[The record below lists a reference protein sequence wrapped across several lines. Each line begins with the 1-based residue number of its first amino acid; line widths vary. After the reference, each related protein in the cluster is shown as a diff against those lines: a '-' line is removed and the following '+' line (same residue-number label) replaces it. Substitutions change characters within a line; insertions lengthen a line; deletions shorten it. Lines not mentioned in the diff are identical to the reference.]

1 MSILRIK
8 NLKCHYLTDSHTVK
22 AVDGVSLD
30 IGDGEVLGLVGESGS
45 GKTTIALGIMG
56 LLPDNTDIT
65 GEIFFRETEISSL
78 SEPEMDC
85 HRWKDIAIV
94 FQNGLE
100 VMNPVLK
107 VGDQVIE
114 PMITHLGLGRDEAEK
129 RCSGLFTMVGLDPDW
144 MHTYP
149 HQLSGG
155 MRQRVLLAMAL
166 SCNPKL
172 LILDEVTSA
181 LDAFTRKEIR
191 ELLVRLKEEFGY
203 SMLIISHDITFVS
216 SMASR
221 IVVLYSGKVVESGP
235 VRDVITGPRHPY
247 TRGLVHSTPD
257 IFIYRDLWGIRGDAP
272 SGEGFDGCPFSPR
285 CTQKTEICSK
295 TPPELKPIGNG
306 REIACHRGGI
316 MTLLE
321 AKGLKYRY
329 SLPGK
334 KYLQAVDDVSLE
346 VMEGE
351 VLAIVG
357 QTGSGKSTLAHI
369 MANVLKPECG
379 EVTFMGSD
387 VHEGCFGNSFD
398 GVQIV
403 FQDPFSSTSNR
414 FTVLDAIKEPLD
426 INGIGSSGERTR
438 MAREVLELVRLPST
452 DHFMS
457 KYCSE
462 LSGGQRQRVAL
473 ARAMVM
479 RPRLL
484 IADEITSALDV
495 STSANVLRLLK
506 GLQNRRGFAMIYIS
520 HDLTLTLK
528 IADRI
533 AVMNAGRVVEAGN
546 AHDVMLSPSDD
557 YTRKL
562 IGSRIGLCCHGH
574 DNDMPRESHEMYHYS
589 DYQEDMISGDDKGF
603 PGVKS

>member
-1 MSILRIK
+1 MSILKIE
-8 NLKCHYLTDSHTVK
+8 NLKCRYLADSHTVT
-22 AVDGVSLD
+22 AVDGVSLE
-30 IGDGEVLGLVGESGS
+30 IGEGEVLGIVGESGS
-45 GKTTIALGIMG
+45 GKTTIALEVMG
-56 LLPDNTDIT
+56 LLPENADVA
-65 GEIFFRETEISSL
+65 GEIFFRGTKISSL
-78 SEPEMDC
+78 PEQEMDRY
-85 HRWKDIAIV
+85 RWKDIAIV

-100 VMNPVLK
+100 VLNPVVK
-107 VGDQVIE
+107 VGDQVME
-114 PMITHLGLGRDEAEK
+114 PMSTHLGFSRDEAEK
-129 RCSGLFTMVGLDPDW
+129 RCSELFTMVGLDPDW
-144 MHTYP
+144 MQTYP

-166 SCNPKL
+166 SCNPSL

-191 ELLVRLKEEFGY
+191 ELLVNLKEKYGY

-216 SMASR
+216 SLVSR
-221 IVVLYSGKVVESGP
+221 IVVLYAGKVVEAGP

-272 SGEGFDGCPFSPR
+272 SGEEFSGCPFSLR
-285 CTQKTEICSK
+285 CTQKAEICSK
-295 TPPELKPIGNG
+295 AAPGLQTLEDG
-306 REIACHRGGI
+306 RQIACHRGGI
-316 MTLLE
+316 MTLIE
-321 AKGLKYRY
+321 AKDLKFRY

-334 KYLQAVDDVSLE
+334 KYILAVDNVSFE

-369 MANVLKPECG
+369 MANVLRPEYG
-379 EVTFMGSD
+379 EVTFMGSNVSD
-387 VHEGCFGNSFD
+387 SCFGNCFD

-426 INGIGSSGERTR
+426 INGIGSPEERIQ
-438 MAREVLELVRLPST
+438 MSREVLELVRLPST
-452 DHFMS
+452 DQFMG

-479 RPRLL
+479 KPKLL

-528 IADRI
+528 IADRV
-533 AVMNAGRVVEAGN
+533 AVMNSGKIVEIGN

-557 YTRKL
+557 YTRRL

-574 DNDMPRESHEMYHYS
+574 DGDIHAESHANLHYNDS
-589 DYQEDMISGDDKGF
+589 QADMIAFDDENF
-603 PGVKS
+603 PDVKS